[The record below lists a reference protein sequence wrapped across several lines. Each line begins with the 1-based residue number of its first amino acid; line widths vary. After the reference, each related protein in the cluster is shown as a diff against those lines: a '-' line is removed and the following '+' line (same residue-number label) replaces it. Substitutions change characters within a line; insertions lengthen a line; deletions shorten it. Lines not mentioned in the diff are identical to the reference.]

1 MKPGNNLSAEAKKIL
16 KDLSKHYGG
25 LSDTGQSVLK
35 MAVESWEKYT
45 GACKLIDAE
54 GLVIEGKYGPLPH
67 PALSIKDNQQKLYL
81 KCLKTLEEG
90 NRSRPGRPPN
100 SYFRPQISD
109 DEFI

>member
-1 MKPGNNLSAEAKKIL
+1 MKAGSDLSPDAKKIF

-35 MAVESWEKYT
+35 MAVESWQKYRD
-45 GACKLIDAE
+45 ACKLIDAE
-54 GLVIEGKYGPLPH
+54 GLIVEGKYGPLPN
-67 PALSIKDNQQKLYL
+67 PALGIKDNQQKLYL
-81 KCLKTLEEG
+81 KCLKTLDDG
-90 NRSRPGRPPN
+90 NRPRPGRPPN